1 MPQPLTNLTRE
12 TDNYLLLLNKGNVEQ
27 LLTGTFEI
35 GRIKEKNCTFQF
47 NERSSEAK
55 YRIFCTYAQ
64 YNSLVWSDS

>member
-12 TDNYLLLLNKGNVEQ
+12 TDNDLLLLNKGNVEQ

-35 GRIKEKNCTFQF
+35 GKIKEKNCTFQF

-55 YRIFCTYAQ
+55 HRIFCTYTQ
-64 YNSLVWSDS
+64 YNSLVWSHS

>member
-1 MPQPLTNLTRE
+1 MTQLLTNLTRE
-12 TDNYLLLLNKGNVEQ
+12 TDNYLLLLNKENAEQ
-27 LLTGTFEI
+27 LLNGTFEI

-64 YNSLVWSDS
+64 YN